1 MVYVDDMAADFGR
14 MKMCHMIADTPE
26 ELLAMATKIG
36 VAHRWIQH
44 KGTYREHFDICISK
58 RKLAI
63 AQGAQLITML
73 ELGRRLRSK
82 LTEAR

>member
-1 MVYVDDMAADFGR
+1 MVYVDDMAADYGR

-36 VAHRWIQH
+36 VAHRWIQN

-58 RKLAI
+58 RKLAV
-63 AQGAQLITML
+63 AAGAQEITLL